1 MYRNFKTK
9 TELKKYTRKVVDDIG
24 VCHSLT
30 KEHPHWDLFM
40 YLFSRH
46 SEYPEKCNG
55 LVDVKIQ
62 YNPTFKNQLE
72 VIIIKENGEEDDISV
87 FDNCI
92 RGKPKDN
99 LSIAMRNA
107 ILSQTLEF
115 RRNSE
120 LVCNI
125 EKCKSTKKLVVD
137 HYEPQFI
144 ELLSTFKKDV
154 WKGPLP
160 CSFNENRSHSKVFK
174 ETDSAFEEEWYNYH
188 KQHATLRILC
198 EKCNSERE
206 KKRGF

>member
-1 MYRNFKTK
+1 MYRHFKTQI
-9 TELKKYTRKVVDDIG
+9 ELKKYTRKVVDDIG

-55 LVDVKIQ
+55 LVDIKIQ

-99 LSIAMRNA
+99 LTIAMRNG
-107 ILSQTLEF
+107 ILSQILQF
-115 RRNSE
+115 KYNSE
-120 LVCNI
+120 LICNI
-125 EKCKSTKKLVVD
+125 EKCRSTKKIVVD
-137 HYEPQFI
+137 NFNFCFCLFFRDSYSTYYYFNYSSLCYWQVYHRDVICIPVKSSS
-144 ELLSTFKKDV
+144 LLLASTRDDVCIPLISSKIGFK
-154 WKGPLP
+154 
-160 CSFNENRSHSKVFK
+160 
-174 ETDSAFEEEWYNYH
+174 SA
-188 KQHATLRILC
+188 T
-198 EKCNSERE
+198 
-206 KKRGF
+206 